1 MNKVFLVK
9 YGEIAL
15 KGLNKPYFERM
26 LINQIKSRLKSFNV
40 IDIYKSD
47 GIVYVKMDEKESDSL
62 VIEEIRKVFGI
73 AYISLS
79 YETDTDIE
87 MISKSA
93 VEYVNNL
100 MKEKKIKTFKVE
112 TRRGYKQFPLKSPE
126 ISTLVGASI
135 LKETQ
140 DILVDVH
147 DPDYRIYIDVR
158 KEKSYIYSEKV
169 PGHGG
174 LPLGTN
180 GKGLLLLSG
189 GIDSPVAGW
198 MIAKRGMQI
207 EAVHFHSY
215 PFTSER
221 AKEKV
226 MDLAEIMTQYCGR
239 IRVHHVNLLNIQQ
252 QIAEKCPEAELVI
265 LSRRLMM
272 KIAERIA
279 KSNRCDAL
287 ITGESIGQVASQTI
301 QGLVATDQSVDMIVM
316 RPLIALDKV
325 DIMEVA
331 KEIGTYETSIL
342 PYEDCCTVFLPKH
355 PTTKPKLDNILRSEE
370 LLDVEALIEDA
381 LLGVEVISVEH

>member
-1 MNKVFLVK
+1 MKKVFLVK

-26 LINQIKSRLKSFNV
+26 LINQIKSRLKAFKV
-40 IDIYKSD
+40 IDIFKSD
-47 GIVYVKMDEKESDSL
+47 GIVYVKMDENESDTQ
-62 VIEEIRKVFGI
+62 VIKEIKKVFGI

-79 YETDTDIE
+79 YETETDIE
-87 MISKSA
+87 MITKSA
-93 VEYVNNL
+93 VEYVKNL
-100 MKEKKIKTFKVE
+100 ISETQIKTFKVE
-112 TRRGYKQFPLKSPE
+112 TRRGYKQFSLKSPE
-126 ISTLVGASI
+126 ISSLVGASI

-140 DILVDVH
+140 GISVDVH
-147 DPDYRIYIDVR
+147 QPDYRIYIDVR
-158 KEKSYIYSEKV
+158 RDKSYIYSEKIQ
-169 PGHGG
+169 GYGG

-180 GKGLLLLSG
+180 GKGLILLSG

-198 MIAKRGMQI
+198 MMAKRGMQI

-226 MDLAEIMTQYCGR
+226 MDLAKIMTQYTGK
-239 IRVHHVNLLNIQQ
+239 IKIHHVNLLNIQQ

-265 LSRRLMM
+265 LSRRFMM

-287 ITGESIGQVASQTI
+287 ITGESLGQVASQTI
-301 QGLVATDQSVDMIVM
+301 HGLVATDHSVNMIVM
-316 RPLIALDKV
+316 RPLIATDKV
-325 DIMEVA
+325 DIMNVA
-331 KEIGTYETSIL
+331 KDIGTYETSIQ

-355 PTTKPKLDNILRSEE
+355 PSTRPKLENILRSEN
-370 LLDVEALIEDA
+370 LLDVEGLIEDA
-381 LLGVEVISVEH
+381 LLDTEVVTVEI